1 MKHRLPATPV
11 FKNGKNRMEVR
22 KSPSVLLLIGSVAT
36 SAYLALHEPASVSA
50 PPEKA
55 RSKAWNFVHDDSIQ
69 KYVSP
74 EIGFTD
80 PQYVPKKLV
89 ELKPGKGLRT
99 KPRTFLRKEAEEAL
113 RKLSNNYFSQF
124 GTELPVVSGYR
135 SYGHQ
140 ERIGKGSPRCLES
153 GFCSKPGH
161 SEHQSGLAVD
171 FFEAGNVEAF
181 RTVPEMR
188 ARFDWLTKN
197 APVYGFTNSYRKG
210 KETDGYREEP
220 WHWRYV

>member
-1 MKHRLPATPV
+1 MKHLPTTP
-11 FKNGKNRMEVR
+11 FLKNGKDRMAEG
-22 KSPSVLLLIGSVAT
+22 KSPSILLLVGSVAA
-36 SAYLALHEPASVSA
+36 SAYLALHDPVPVPSA
-50 PPEKA
+50 VEKT
-55 RSKAWNFVHDDSIQ
+55 RSKDWNFTHDDSIQ

-74 EIGFTD
+74 KIGFTD

-89 ELKPGKGLRT
+89 ELKPGKNLRA

-113 RKLSNNYFSQF
+113 QKLSENYFSRF

-135 SYGHQ
+135 SHGHQ
-140 ERIGKGSPRCLES
+140 QRIEREAPRCVES

-171 FFEAGNVEAF
+171 FFEAGNAEAF
-181 RTVPEMR
+181 RSVPEMR
-188 ARFDWLTKN
+188 ERFDWLTKN